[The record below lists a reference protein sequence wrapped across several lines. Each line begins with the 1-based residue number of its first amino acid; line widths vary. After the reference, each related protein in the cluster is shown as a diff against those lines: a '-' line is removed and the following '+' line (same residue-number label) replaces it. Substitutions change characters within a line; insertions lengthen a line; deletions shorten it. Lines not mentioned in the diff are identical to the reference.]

1 MYVVLSS
8 ANKTKILFCR
18 GLLSSL
24 KMPKFIWAPEVMHVS
39 GEQGG
44 DMYKTSENIIK
55 LTYYSKQY
63 CTVAI
68 GHHSS
73 WPMTIGGLF
82 YT

>member
-18 GLLSSL
+18 GLHSKCLNS
-24 KMPKFIWAPEVMHVS
+24 FWAPEVMHVS